1 MDTPSRRLADPV
13 LEQVLDSWRVN
24 NAINLLLIDAIPA
37 RGFSAV
43 PLASRGRTV
52 AQQLAHMHRVR
63 VAWLRFQGARAA
75 SKLSSFR
82 RGASPSRGE
91 LKAAFRASGK
101 AFADFLERT
110 LVGGQRIKM
119 FKGRAVRCM
128 VYLVAHDGHH
138 RGQIALALHQAGMRL
153 PDRIAIKSL
162 WYSWYYGEK
171 KYADVAVRKADK
183 Q

>member
-1 MDTPSRRLADPV
+1 MPADPV

-37 RGFSAV
+37 RGFAAV
-43 PLASRGRTV
+43 PMASRGRTV

-63 VAWLRFQGARAA
+63 VAWLRFEGAPEAR
-75 SKLSSFR
+75 KLASFR
-82 RGASPSRGE
+82 RGTSPSRGE

-101 AFADFLERT
+101 AFTDFLERT
-110 LVGGQRIKM
+110 LVSGQRIKM

-128 VYLVAHDGHH
+128 VYLVSHDGHH

-153 PDRIAIKSL
+153 PDKIAIKAL

-171 KYADVAVRKADK
+171 KYADVRPQRTGKK
-183 Q
+183 